1 MDINERISTL
11 IEDNLENFE
20 LSNNY
25 KKSHYEVL
33 KQEKDDSSSDIDI
46 LDYIDTSQSSVSSQ
60 WSIIN
65 PTVAVPEK
73 IVIKQKSIGT
83 QTDDHIIRF
92 LFCLLDNK
100 NFLYIYIFMLLFLT
114 AFLFSETNEKPLTSS
129 LKELSIIIKELK
141 RDVMQIQELQNS
153 NINFNE
159 MLNYNFTSI
168 MTDIADLKFN
178 MKILKEHPNILRYN
192 FLEENLKD
200 LQNYNRNL
208 TDEVTKLNMLIKN
221 DSNNCKNIKED
232 ILKLNSFVYN
242 IIQMSNNK
250 IQNQCHNVNLSNVNN
265 FDDILSQ
272 NKSTNF
278 TSKSETNTTKSYS
291 DDSFSGSWIFR
302 RAKARHTQRREKNSR
317 AWQLVRAYGRE
328 LLRWIDKASS
338 ISSWY
343 PNFK

>member
-1 MDINERISTL
+1 MDINERTSTL
-11 IEDNLENFE
+11 IEDNLETFVI
-20 LSNNY
+20 SNNY

-46 LDYIDTSQSSVSSQ
+46 LDYVDTSQSSVSSQ

-92 LFCLLDNK
+92 LLDK
-100 NFLYIYIFMLLFLT
+100 YSLYVYIFMLLFLT
-114 AFLFSETNEKPLTSS
+114 VFLFSETNEKPLELTSS

-159 MLNYNFTSI
+159 MLNYNFTSV
-168 MTDIADLKFN
+168 MTDVADLKFN
-178 MKILKEHPNILRYN
+178 VKILKEHTNILRYN

-221 DSNNCKNIKED
+221 DSNNCRHIKED

-242 IIQMSNNK
+242 IIQMANNK
-250 IQNQCHNVNLSNVNN
+250 IQKQCHNVNLSNVNN
-265 FDDILSQ
+265 FDDILPQ

-278 TSKSETNTTKSYS
+278 TSKSETNTTESYS
-291 DDSFSGSWIFR
+291 GGSFSGGWIFR
-302 RAKARHTQRREKNSR
+302 RAKARHTQRKEKNSK

-338 ISSWY
+338 ISNWY